1 MHLIVSE
8 LYFSPLLFCS
18 QREENNA
25 RKWGIKSVEYGTWG
39 EQRIQL
45 ETKKMIIVSNEKA
58 ETHKHMHIY
67 RYISRIQ
74 SRDFPG
80 CPVAKTLLY
89 QCKRA
94 QVWSLV
100 KGLDPTCC
108 NEDPNK

>member
-67 RYISRIQ
+67 MKLYIYRHIY
-74 SRDFPG
+74 
-80 CPVAKTLLY
+80 AY
-89 QCKRA
+89 ICKYIY
-94 QVWSLV
+94 S
-100 KGLDPTCC
+100 TY
-108 NEDPNK
+108 